1 MTLTETGLNFEIEN
15 IDTVRRKIGNLSYL
29 VN

>member
-1 MTLTETGLNFEIEN
+1 MTFTETGLNFEIEN